1 MGKLGSALSTST
13 IQSTALLT
21 PVNTTFAESVLTIT
35 GENPQI
41 VATNTVTI
49 DGKVYTFVDT
59 LGVVEGQVLVGVSD
73 TLSLSYLYHA
83 INHDAGFET
92 EYYCAVAHPTV
103 EAYTADATSMTIRA
117 RTGGANANAIP
128 LLENSTS
135 LSWGGATLGGSVT
148 GVNATTGTVGDF
160 KIDANYAYTPIADN
174 TVADSNWRKLEF
186 HVLSWTPPA

>member
-1 MGKLGSALSTST
+1 MSILGSALSTST

-21 PVNTTFAESVLTIT
+21 PVNAIFAESKLTIS

-49 DGKVYTFVDT
+49 DGKVYTFVNA
-59 LGVVEGQVLVGVSD
+59 LSSAEGEVMVGGSD
-73 TLSLSYLYHA
+73 TLSLANLYHA
-83 INHDAGFET
+83 INHDPTADVD
-92 EYYCAVAHPTV
+92 YKCALAHPTV
-103 EAYTADATSMTIRA
+103 EAYTADATTMTIKA
-117 RTGGANANAIP
+117 RVGGAAANAII
-128 LLENSTS
+128 LSENSAS
-135 LSWGGATLGGSVT
+135 LSWGGATLGALVT